1 MTGIKLAFVTQF
13 PIDVNKPLGGVEAVS
28 VNLVRSLSEY
38 QDLDIHIVT
47 LCPETFQN
55 TKTCWQGVVV
65 HRLPKPTG
73 SELLNAITQSKR
85 LISDYIEKLQPDL
98 IHAHDTYGIMVQDLN
113 IAKVFTVHGFIY
125 GDTLLAGGKF
135 KWLRSKLWE
144 YIEKK
149 SWSKQPNIISISPY
163 VRERISSVSPAN
175 IYDIDNPISDSFFS
189 VPRQEVSNTIF
200 TSAVICPRKNSL
212 QLIKAVS
219 ILVAK
224 GYDIELR
231 IAGSV
236 SDQDYAQRQLA
247 WVKEHKLE
255 NNVQFLGRISTQ
267 QVMQELS
274 TASIYA
280 LTSLEENSP
289 MGIEEAMAVGVPVI
303 TSNRCGMPY
312 MVKNSETG
320 YLINPFD
327 EKNIADKI
335 QIILDNKK
343 LKLDMES
350 KSKLIAA
357 ESYHSKKVAERT
369 YFVYEEINKKAL
381 NNKSKLEKL

>member
-1 MTGIKLAFVTQF
+1 MAVIKLAFVTQF
-13 PIDVNKPLGGVEAVS
+13 PIDINKPLGGVEAVS
-28 VNLVRSLSEY
+28 VNLVRSLSTY
-38 QDLDIHIVT
+38 QNLDIHVIT
-47 LCPETFQN
+47 LCPEVSKS
-55 TKTCWQGVVV
+55 TKAYWNNVLV
-65 HRLPKPTG
+65 HRLPKPVG
-73 SELLNAITQSKR
+73 SELLNAITKSKK
-85 LISDYIEKLQPDL
+85 LISDYLSKLKPDL
-98 IHAHDTYGIMVQDLN
+98 IHAHDTYGIMVQDVH
-113 IAKVFTVHGFIY
+113 IPKVFTVHGFIY

-144 YIEKK
+144 YVEKK

-163 VRERISSVSPAN
+163 VRERVSSVSPAI
-175 IYDIDNPISDSFFS
+175 IYDIDNPISNTFFS
-189 VPRQEVSNTIF
+189 VKRQEIPNTIF

-212 QLIKAVS
+212 QLVKAVNLL
-219 ILVAK
+219 IK
-224 GYDIELR
+224 MGYDIQLR
-231 IAGSV
+231 VAGSIG
-236 SDQDYAQRQLA
+236 DKDYAQSQLD
-247 WVKEHKLE
+247 WIQQHKLE
-255 NNVQFLGRISTQ
+255 DNVKFLGRISTQ

-335 QIILDNKK
+335 KIILDNKK
-343 LKLDMES
+343 SKLDMES
-350 KSKLIAA
+350 KSRLIAT
-357 ESYHSKKVAERT
+357 ESYHSEKVAERT
-369 YFVYEEINKKAL
+369 YFVYEEINKAL
-381 NNKSKLEKL
+381 INESNLKRL